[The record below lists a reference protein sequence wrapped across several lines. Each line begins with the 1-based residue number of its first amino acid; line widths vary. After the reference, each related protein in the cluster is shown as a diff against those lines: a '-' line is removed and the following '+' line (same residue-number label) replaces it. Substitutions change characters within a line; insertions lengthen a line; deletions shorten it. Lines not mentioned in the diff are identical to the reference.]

1 MMMLKGKRRM
11 DTVDGEEAE
20 TIITSG
26 VAALRLDVQLNT
38 SNTFNETR
46 RSMMDR
52 EERVQTEFAIWV
64 QSHPE
69 AETQFGGQSFGPQ
82 FYHPPSLVFGDGQ
95 SDIKV
100 GLGDLTWLIDLP
112 SSYGGKAPKKFRRAK
127 QSQVNP
133 LPATETDPWLTSF
146 QVQVAGPRN
155 VDFTSL
161 NVSPSHPHVEHILVE
176 LLGVDASTNQA
187 HQLEAPLAD
196 CMWGVVGADDL
207 PQLLDCL
214 LLFSRH
220 FRKHKLAVR
229 DLHESWSYGEERVH
243 VDPDQRVW
251 DEYVA
256 STLTAAVV
264 IHKRYNTRVARG
276 EEMAMA
282 EEARE
287 SNFLLRF
294 IHGVE
299 TMSVTCDV
307 ARQAVLEA
315 GKAVAFMLC
324 EIFKEHEMVD
334 QLSVMMMDVVHLKEE
349 CESSCS
355 SPRDFSQH
363 GDDSGFEFVEFKDK
377 EESSSDDWEVLEM
390 RDGILDIA
398 KLNLEDEISSSSQ
411 VESNEVHSQIH
422 IPVAELS
429 QEGRENSEVRL
440 LIFLNAE
447 TWKNWKHVI
456 KNCLFIM

>member
-1 MMMLKGKRRM
+1 MMMLKEKRRM
-11 DTVDGEEAE
+11 RTVDDEEAE

-26 VAALRLDVQLNT
+26 VAALRLNVQLNM
-38 SNTFNETR
+38 SNTFSETR

-52 EERVQTEFAIWV
+52 EEQVQTEFAIWI

-69 AETQFGGQSFGPQ
+69 AETQFGGLSFGPQ
-82 FYHPPSLVFGDGQ
+82 FNQPPSLILGDGQ
-95 SDIKV
+95 SDVKV
-100 GLGDLTWLIDLP
+100 GLGDLTWLINLP
-112 SSYGGKAPKKFRRAK
+112 SSYGGKARKKFRRAK
-127 QSQVNP
+127 QTQVNP
-133 LPATETDPWLTSF
+133 LLATETNPGLTSF
-146 QVQVAGPRN
+146 EVQVSGPRN
-155 VDFTSL
+155 VAFTSL
-161 NVSPSHPHVEHILVE
+161 NVAPSHPHVEQILVE

-187 HQLEAPLAD
+187 QQLEAPLAD

-220 FRKHKLAVR
+220 FRKHELAVR
-229 DLHESWSYGEERVH
+229 ELQQSWSYGEQRVY
-243 VDPDQRVW
+243 VDPEQRVW

-256 STLTAAVV
+256 STLTAAVH
-264 IHKRYNTRVARG
+264 IHERYNMRVARG

-299 TMSVTCDV
+299 TVSMTCDV

-315 GKAVAFMLC
+315 GKAVALMLC
-324 EIFKEHEMVD
+324 EIFKEYELVG
-334 QLSVMMMDVVHLKEE
+334 QLSMMMLDVVQLEE
-349 CESSCS
+349 EYESSCF
-355 SPRDFSQH
+355 SPRDSSQH
-363 GDDSGFEFVEFKDK
+363 GDDSGYEFVEFKDK

-390 RDGILDIA
+390 RDGVLDIA
-398 KLNLEDEISSSSQ
+398 KLTLENEINSSSQ
-411 VESNEVHSQIH
+411 VESDEVHSQIH
-422 IPVAELS
+422 VPMAES
-429 QEGRENSEVRL
+429 GQEDREDSEVGL
-440 LIFLNAE
+440 SIFLNAE

-456 KNCLFIM
+456 NDCLFMM